1 MIMKKENK
9 NLIGEMLTAIYARDK
24 MDAIIQLIKKTDGEY
39 IEKALLL
46 DIISQEDMVFDEDE

>member
-9 NLIGEMLTAIYARDK
+9 NLIEEMLTAIYARDK